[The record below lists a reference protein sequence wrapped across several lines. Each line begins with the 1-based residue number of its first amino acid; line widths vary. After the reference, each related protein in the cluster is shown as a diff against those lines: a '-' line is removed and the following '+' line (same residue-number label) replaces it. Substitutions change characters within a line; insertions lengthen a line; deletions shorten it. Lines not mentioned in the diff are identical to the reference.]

1 MMTTMQ
7 TQTTMTAVVQDTY
20 GTEPETVFGVE
31 QVPVPTPGKGEVLVR
46 TRAAA
51 VDRGTW
57 HVMTGYPLLG
67 RMAFGL
73 RTPKVRVPGRDIAG
87 TVEAVGP
94 GVTGFAVGDEVYGSC
109 GATRSG
115 SLAEF
120 GLARANR
127 LAPKPTNLT
136 FEQAAAAPISGWTAL
151 QTVRKAEIQPGQSV
165 AVLGASGGV
174 GSYVV
179 QMAKA
184 AGAEVTGVASTAKL
198 DLVRELGADHVVDYT
213 QRDYA
218 EDGPFDVIIDIAGSR
233 TLGELRRALT
243 PKGRLLIVGGET
255 DGRLLGGFDRS
266 IRAALL
272 SPFVGQTLSMVA
284 SLEKADDL
292 VVLTEMIEAGQVTPA
307 VERTYPLADAA
318 LAMRHLI
325 DGQARGK
332 LVLVS

>member
-1 MMTTMQ
+1 MTMTAQ
-7 TQTTMTAVVQDTY
+7 DTMTAVVQDEY
-20 GTEPETVFGVE
+20 GTDPFEVFGIE
-31 QVPVPTPGKGEVLVR
+31 EVPRPAVGKKEVLIR

-57 HVMTGYPLLG
+57 HVMTGVPLLG

-73 RTPKVRVPGRDIAG
+73 RSPKVRVPGRDIAG
-87 TVEAVGP
+87 TVEAVGAD
-94 GVTGFAVGDEVYGSC
+94 VAAFAVGDEVYGSC
-109 GATRSG
+109 GATSSG
-115 SLAEF
+115 SFAEF

-127 LAPKPTNLT
+127 LAHKPANLT
-136 FEQAAAAPISGWTAL
+136 FEEAAAVPISGLTAI
-151 QTVRKAEIQPGQSV
+151 QAVRKAKVQDGQSV

-184 AGAEVTGVASTAKL
+184 AGAEVTGVCSTAKV
-198 DLVRELGADHVVDYT
+198 DLVRALGADHVVDYT

-218 EDGPFDVIIDIAGSR
+218 DDGPYDTVIDIGGSR

-255 DGRLLGGFDRS
+255 DGRWLGGFDRQL
-266 IRAALL
+266 RAGLL
-272 SPFVGQTLSMVA
+272 SPFVSQTLGQVA
-284 SLEKADDL
+284 SLEKAEDL
-292 VVLTEMIEAGQVTPA
+292 VALTELIESGQVTPS
-307 VERTYPLADAA
+307 VGRTYPLADAA
-318 LAMRHLI
+318 TAMRHLA

-332 LVLVS
+332 LVLTV

>member
-1 MMTTMQ
+1 MTTTMQ

-20 GTEPETVFGVE
+20 GPDPLAVFGVE

-51 VDRGTW
+51 IDKGTW
-57 HVMTGYPLLG
+57 HGMTGYPLLG
-67 RMAFGL
+67 RLAFGL

-94 GVTGFAVGDEVYGSC
+94 DVTGFAVGDEVYGSC
-109 GATRSG
+109 GATSSG

-120 GLARANR
+120 GVARANR
-127 LAPKPTNLT
+127 LAPKPANVT

-151 QTVRKAEIQPGQSV
+151 QAVRKAEIQPGQSV

-184 AGAEVTGVASTAKL
+184 VGAEVTGVASTAKL
-198 DLVRELGADHVVDYT
+198 DLVRGLGADHVVDYT

-218 EDGPFDVIIDIAGSR
+218 DDGPYDAIIDIAGNR
-233 TLGELRRALT
+233 PLRELRRALA

-255 DGRLLGGFDRS
+255 DGRWLGGLGRS

-272 SPFVGQTLSMVA
+272 SPFVSQTLGMVA

-292 VVLTEMIEAGQVTPA
+292 VAITEMIEAGQVTPA
-307 VERTYPLADAA
+307 VECTYPLADAA

>member
-1 MMTTMQ
+1 MTTTTRQ
-7 TQTTMTAVVQDTY
+7 QTMTAVVQDEY

-31 QVPVPTPGKGEVLVR
+31 PVAVPTPGKGEVLVR

-57 HVMTGYPLLG
+57 HLMTGLPLLG

-73 RTPKVRVPGRDIAG
+73 RNPKVRVPGRDIAG

-94 GVTGFAVGDEVYGSC
+94 GVTGFAVGDDVYGSA
-109 GATRSG
+109 GATASG
-115 SLAEF
+115 SFAELA
-120 GLARANR
+120 LARANR
-127 LAPKPTNLT
+127 LAPKPANLT
-136 FEQAAAAPISGWTAL
+136 FEQAAAVPISGWTAL
-151 QTVRKAEIQPGQSV
+151 QAVRKAGIQPGQTV

-198 DLVRELGADHVVDYT
+198 DLVRGLGADHVVDYS
-213 QRDYA
+213 QQDYA
-218 EDGPFDVIIDIAGSR
+218 DDGPFDVIIDIAGNRS
-233 TLGELRRALT
+233 LAELRAALT
-243 PKGRLLIVGGET
+243 TKGRLLIVGGET
-255 DGRLLGGFDRS
+255 DGRWLGGFDRS
-266 IRAALL
+266 LRAALL
-272 SPFVGQTLSMVA
+272 SPFVSQRLGPVT

-292 VVLTEMIEAGQVTPA
+292 LVLTEMIEAGQVTPSIG
-307 VERTYPLADAA
+307 RTYPLADAT

-325 DGQARGK
+325 DGEAKGK
-332 LVLVS
+332 LVLTI